1 MIWFLNQRHKTKNNK
16 TSKEELLEQEI
27 NKSLEIHK
35 NSVEVAKA
43 SAQLRCVPCQLIVYQ
58 DSQVFTALLTK
69 YAHMT
74 AKLAQFVNHC
84 IDDFLVIACPEYL
97 ALSTI

>member
-16 TSKEELLEQEI
+16 TFKEELLEQEI

-43 SAQLRCVPCQLIVYQ
+43 SAQLRCVPC
-58 DSQVFTALLTK
+58 
-69 YAHMT
+69 
-74 AKLAQFVNHC
+74 
-84 IDDFLVIACPEYL
+84 
-97 ALSTI
+97 